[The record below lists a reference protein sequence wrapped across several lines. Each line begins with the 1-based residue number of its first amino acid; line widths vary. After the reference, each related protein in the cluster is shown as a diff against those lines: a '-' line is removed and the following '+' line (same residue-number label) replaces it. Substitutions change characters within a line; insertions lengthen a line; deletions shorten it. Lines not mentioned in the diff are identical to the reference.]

1 MLEIGRKLPS
11 SSVLLVTESKIET
24 IDLMDKLVGRC
35 VAIFGMPG
43 AFTDT
48 CTELHIPNI
57 LKYKQKLLD
66 LGVEE
71 IFVIVVNDTFV
82 VRRWGYS
89 FDAFNQG
96 ITLIA
101 DSSSEFSK
109 AVGLNFS
116 VPSIGFYDRSLRYAM
131 MSRDGVVEKFLI
143 EKSKDEIT
151 TSGADALVEAISE
164 RSI

>member
-1 MLEIGRKLPS
+1 MLDIGRKLPN
-11 SSVLLVTESKIET
+11 SSVLLVTESRIET
-24 IDLMDKLVGRC
+24 IDLMDKLVGRSI
-35 VAIFGMPG
+35 AIFGMPG
-43 AFTDT
+43 AFTET
-48 CTELHIPNI
+48 CTELHVPNI

-71 IFVIVVNDTFV
+71 IFVIVVNDAFV

-109 AVGLNFS
+109 AVGLVFS

-131 MSRDGVVEKFLI
+131 LSRDGEVEKFLI
-143 EKSKDEIT
+143 EKSEDEIT
-151 TSGADALVEAISE
+151 TSGADTLAEAISE
-164 RSI
+164 R

>member
-1 MLEIGRKLPS
+1 MLDIGLKLPN
-11 SSVLLVTESKIET
+11 SSVLLVTESRIET
-24 IDLMDKLVGRC
+24 IDLMDKLVGRSI
-35 VAIFGMPG
+35 AIFGMPG
-43 AFTDT
+43 AFTET

-57 LKYKQKLLD
+57 LKYKQKLLN

-71 IFVIVVNDTFV
+71 IFVIVVNDAFV

-109 AVGLNFS
+109 AVGLVFS

-131 MSRDGVVEKFLI
+131 LSRDGEVEKFLI
-143 EKSKDEIT
+143 EKSEDEIT
-151 TSGADALVEAISE
+151 TSGADTLAEAISE
-164 RSI
+164 R

>member
-1 MLEIGRKLPS
+1 MLDIGRKLPN
-11 SSVLLVTESKIET
+11 SSVLLVTESRIKT
-24 IDLMDKLVGRC
+24 IDLMDKLVGRSI
-35 VAIFGMPG
+35 AIFGMPG
-43 AFTDT
+43 AFTET

-57 LKYKQKLLD
+57 LKYKQKLLE

-71 IFVIVVNDTFV
+71 IFVIVVNDAFV

-109 AVGLNFS
+109 AIGLAFS

-131 MSRDGVVEKFLI
+131 LSRDGEVEKFLI
-143 EKSKDEIT
+143 EKSEAEIT

-164 RSI
+164 R

>member
-1 MLEIGRKLPS
+1 MLDIGRKLPN
-11 SSVLLVTESKIET
+11 SSVLLVTESRIET
-24 IDLMDKLVGRC
+24 IDLMDKLVGRII
-35 VAIFGMPG
+35 AIFGMPG
-43 AFTDT
+43 AFTET

-109 AVGLNFS
+109 AVGLVFS

-131 MSRDGVVEKFLI
+131 LSRDGEVEKFLI
-143 EKSKDEIT
+143 EKSEDEIT
-151 TSGADALVEAISE
+151 TSGADTLAEAISE
-164 RSI
+164 R

>member
-1 MLEIGRKLPS
+1 MLDIGRKLPN
-11 SSVLLVTESKIET
+11 SSVLLVTESRIET
-24 IDLMDKLVGRC
+24 IDLMDKLVGRSI
-35 VAIFGMPG
+35 AIFGMPG
-43 AFTDT
+43 AFTET
-48 CTELHIPNI
+48 CTELHVPNI
-57 LKYKQKLLD
+57 LKYKQKLLN

-71 IFVIVVNDTFV
+71 IFVIVVNDAFV

-109 AVGLNFS
+109 AVGLVFS

-131 MSRDGVVEKFLI
+131 LSRDGEVEKFLI
-143 EKSKDEIT
+143 EKSEDEIT
-151 TSGADALVEAISE
+151 TSGADTLAEAISE
-164 RSI
+164 R

>member
-1 MLEIGRKLPS
+1 MLEIGRKLPN
-11 SSVLLVTESKIET
+11 SSVLLVKESKIET

-143 EKSKDEIT
+143 EKSEDEIT
-151 TSGADALVEAISE
+151 TSGADALIEAISR
-164 RSI
+164 RST

>member
-1 MLEIGRKLPS
+1 MLEIGRKLPN
-11 SSVLLVTESKIET
+11 SSVLLVEELRIET
-24 IDLMDKLVGRC
+24 IDLMDKLSGRS

-43 AFTDT
+43 AFTET

-66 LGVEE
+66 LEVEE
-71 IFVIVVNDTFV
+71 IFVIVVNDALV

-116 VPSIGFYDRSLRYAM
+116 VPTIGFYDRSLRYAM
-131 MSRDGVVEKFLI
+131 ISRDGVVEKFLI
-143 EKSKDEIT
+143 EKSEDEIT
-151 TSGADALVEAISE
+151 TSGADALIEAISR
-164 RSI
+164 RST

>member
-1 MLEIGRKLPS
+1 MLEIGRQLPN
-11 SSVLLVTESKIET
+11 SSVLLVTESGIET
-24 IDLMDKLVGRC
+24 IDLMDKLVGRS

-43 AFTDT
+43 AFTET

-71 IFVIVVNDTFV
+71 IFVIVVNDIFV

-101 DSSSEFSK
+101 DSNS
-109 AVGLNFS
+109 
-116 VPSIGFYDRSLRYAM
+116 
-131 MSRDGVVEKFLI
+131 
-143 EKSKDEIT
+143 
-151 TSGADALVEAISE
+151 
-164 RSI
+164 

>member
-1 MLEIGRKLPS
+1 MLEIGRKLPN
-11 SSVLLVTESKIET
+11 SSVLLVTESGIET
-24 IDLMDKLVGRC
+24 IDLIDKLVGRS

-43 AFTDT
+43 AFTET

-57 LKYKQKLLD
+57 LKFKQKLLD

-71 IFVIVVNDTFV
+71 IFVIVVNDIFV

-143 EKSKDEIT
+143 EKSEAEIT

>member
-1 MLEIGRKLPS
+1 MLEIGRKLPN
-11 SSVLLVTESKIET
+11 SSVLLVKESKIET

-82 VRRWGYS
+82 VRRWGHS

-143 EKSKDEIT
+143 EKSEDEIT
-151 TSGADALVEAISE
+151 TSGADALIEAISR
-164 RSI
+164 RST

>member
-1 MLEIGRKLPS
+1 MLEIGRKLPN
-11 SSVLLVTESKIET
+11 SSVLLVKESKIET

-82 VRRWGYS
+82 VKRWGYS

-143 EKSKDEIT
+143 EKSEDEIT
-151 TSGADALVEAISE
+151 TSGADALIEAISR
-164 RSI
+164 RST

>member
-1 MLEIGRKLPS
+1 MLDIGRKLPN
-11 SSVLLVTESKIET
+11 SSVLLVTESRIKM
-24 IDLMDKLVGRC
+24 IDLMDKLVGRSI
-35 VAIFGMPG
+35 AIFGMPG
-43 AFTDT
+43 AFTET

-57 LKYKQKLLD
+57 LKYKQKLLE

-71 IFVIVVNDTFV
+71 IFVIVVNDAFV

-109 AVGLNFS
+109 AIGLAFS

-131 MSRDGVVEKFLI
+131 LSRDGEVEKFLI
-143 EKSKDEIT
+143 EKSEAEIT

-164 RSI
+164 R

>member
-1 MLEIGRKLPS
+1 MLEIGRKLPR

-71 IFVIVVNDTFV
+71 IFVIVVNDIFV

-116 VPSIGFYDRSLRYAM
+116 VPSIGFYDRSPRYAM

>member
-1 MLEIGRKLPS
+1 MLDIGRKLPN
-11 SSVLLVTESKIET
+11 SSVLLVTESRIET
-24 IDLMDKLVGRC
+24 IDLMDKLVGRSI
-35 VAIFGMPG
+35 AIFGMPG
-43 AFTDT
+43 AFTET

-57 LKYKQKLLD
+57 LKYKQKLLN

-71 IFVIVVNDTFV
+71 IFVIVVNDAFV

-109 AVGLNFS
+109 AVGLVFS

-131 MSRDGVVEKFLI
+131 LSRDGEVEKFLI
-143 EKSKDEIT
+143 EKSEDEIT
-151 TSGADALVEAISE
+151 TSGADTLAEAISE
-164 RSI
+164 R

>member
-1 MLEIGRKLPS
+1 MLDIGRKLPN
-11 SSVLLVTESKIET
+11 SSVLLVTESRIKM
-24 IDLMDKLVGRC
+24 IDLMDKLVGRSI
-35 VAIFGMPG
+35 AIFGMPG
-43 AFTDT
+43 AFTET

-57 LKYKQKLLD
+57 LKYKQKLLE

-71 IFVIVVNDTFV
+71 IFVIVVNDAFV

-109 AVGLNFS
+109 AIGLAFS

-131 MSRDGVVEKFLI
+131 LSRDGEVDKFLI
-143 EKSKDEIT
+143 EKSEAEIT

-164 RSI
+164 R

>member
-1 MLEIGRKLPS
+1 MLVIGRKLPN
-11 SSVLLVTESKIET
+11 SSVLLVTESRIET
-24 IDLMDKLVGRC
+24 IDLMDKLVGRSI
-35 VAIFGMPG
+35 AIFGMPG
-43 AFTDT
+43 AFTET

-101 DSSSEFSK
+101 DSGSEFSK

-143 EKSKDEIT
+143 EKSEDEIT
-151 TSGADALVEAISE
+151 TSGADALVEAISR

>member
-1 MLEIGRKLPS
+1 MLDIGRKLPN
-11 SSVLLVTESKIET
+11 SSVLLVTESRIET
-24 IDLMDKLVGRC
+24 IDLIDKLVGRS

-43 AFTDT
+43 AFTET
-48 CTELHIPNI
+48 GTELHIPNI

-71 IFVIVVNDTFV
+71 IFVIVVNDAFV

-109 AVGLNFS
+109 AIGLAFS

-131 MSRDGVVEKFLI
+131 LSRDGEVEKFLI
-143 EKSKDEIT
+143 EKSDAEIT

-164 RSI
+164 R

>member
-1 MLEIGRKLPS
+1 MLDIGRKLPN
-11 SSVLLVTESKIET
+11 SSVLLVTESRIET
-24 IDLMDKLVGRC
+24 IDLMDKLVGRRI
-35 VAIFGMPG
+35 AIFGMPG
-43 AFTDT
+43 AFTET

-82 VRRWGYS
+82 VKRWGYS

-143 EKSKDEIT
+143 EKSEDEIT
-151 TSGADALVEAISE
+151 TSGADALIEAISR
-164 RSI
+164 RST

>member
-1 MLEIGRKLPS
+1 MLEIGRILPN

-71 IFVIVVNDTFV
+71 IFVIVVNDIFV

>member
-1 MLEIGRKLPS
+1 MLEIGRKLPN
-11 SSVLLVTESKIET
+11 SSVLLVNESKIET
-24 IDLMDKLVGRC
+24 IDLMDKLVGRSI
-35 VAIFGMPG
+35 AIFGMPG
-43 AFTDT
+43 AFTET

-71 IFVIVVNDTFV
+71 IFVIVVNDAFV

-143 EKSKDEIT
+143 EKSEDEIN
-151 TSGADALVEAISE
+151 TSGADALVEAISR

>member
-1 MLEIGRKLPS
+1 MLDIGRKLPN
-11 SSVLLVTESKIET
+11 SSVLLVTESRIKM
-24 IDLMDKLVGRC
+24 IDLMDKLVGRSI
-35 VAIFGMPG
+35 AIFGMPG
-43 AFTDT
+43 AFTET

-151 TSGADALVEAISE
+151 TSGADALVAAISE

>member
-1 MLEIGRKLPS
+1 MLEIGRKLPN

-101 DSSSEFSK
+101 DASSEFSK

-116 VPSIGFYDRSLRYAM
+116 VPAIGFYDRSLRYAM

-143 EKSKDEIT
+143 EKSEDEIT
-151 TSGADALVEAISE
+151 TSGADALIEAISR
-164 RSI
+164 RST

>member
-1 MLEIGRKLPS
+1 MPEIGRILPN

-71 IFVIVVNDTFV
+71 IFVIVVNDIFV

-101 DSSSEFSK
+101 DSRSEFSK

-131 MSRDGVVEKFLI
+131 ISRDGVVEKFLI
-143 EKSKDEIT
+143 EKSEDELLLL
-151 TSGADALVEAISE
+151 GLMP
-164 RSI
+164 

>member
-1 MLEIGRKLPS
+1 MLEIGRKLPN

-48 CTELHIPNI
+48 CTQLHIPNI

-71 IFVIVVNDTFV
+71 IFVIVVNDAFV

-101 DSSSEFSK
+101 DSRSEFSK

-143 EKSKDEIT
+143 EKSEDEIT
-151 TSGADALVEAISE
+151 TSGADALIEAISR
-164 RSI
+164 RST

>member
-1 MLEIGRKLPS
+1 MLVIGRKLPN
-11 SSVLLVTESKIET
+11 SSVLLVTESRIET
-24 IDLMDKLVGRC
+24 IDLMDKLVGRSI
-35 VAIFGMPG
+35 AIFGMPG
-43 AFTDT
+43 AFTET

-143 EKSKDEIT
+143 EKSEDEIT
-151 TSGADALVEAISE
+151 TSGADALVEAISR

>member
-1 MLEIGRKLPS
+1 MLEIGRKLPN
-11 SSVLLVTESKIET
+11 SSVLLVRESKIET

-71 IFVIVVNDTFV
+71 IFVIVVNDAFV

-109 AVGLNFS
+109 AIGLAFS

-131 MSRDGVVEKFLI
+131 LSRDGEVEKFLI
-143 EKSKDEIT
+143 EKSEAEIT
-151 TSGADALVEAISE
+151 TSGADTLAEAISE
-164 RSI
+164 R

>member
-1 MLEIGRKLPS
+1 MLDIGRKLPN
-11 SSVLLVTESKIET
+11 SSVLLVTESRIET
-24 IDLMDKLVGRC
+24 IDLMDKLVGRSI
-35 VAIFGMPG
+35 AIFGMPG
-43 AFTDT
+43 AFTET

-57 LKYKQKLLD
+57 LKHKQKLLD

-71 IFVIVVNDTFV
+71 IFVIVVNDAFV

-109 AVGLNFS
+109 AIGLAFS

-131 MSRDGVVEKFLI
+131 LSRDGEVEKFLI
-143 EKSKDEIT
+143 EKSEAEIT

-164 RSI
+164 R

>member
-1 MLEIGRKLPS
+1 MLDIGRKLPN
-11 SSVLLVTESKIET
+11 SSVLLVTESRIET
-24 IDLMDKLVGRC
+24 IDLMDKLVGRSI
-35 VAIFGMPG
+35 AIFGMPG
-43 AFTDT
+43 AFTET
-48 CTELHIPNI
+48 CTELHVPNI

-71 IFVIVVNDTFV
+71 IFVIVVNDAFV

-143 EKSKDEIT
+143 EKSEDEIT
-151 TSGADALVEAISE
+151 TSGADALVEEISR

>member
-43 AFTDT
+43 AFTET

-71 IFVIVVNDTFV
+71 IFVIVVNDIFV

-151 TSGADALVEAISE
+151 TSGADTLVAAISE

>member
-151 TSGADALVEAISE
+151 TSGAYALVEAISR
-164 RSI
+164 RST

>member
-1 MLEIGRKLPS
+1 MLEIGRKLPN

-57 LKYKQKLLD
+57 LNYKQKLLD

-71 IFVIVVNDTFV
+71 IFVIVVNDIFV

>member
-1 MLEIGRKLPS
+1 MLEIGRKLPN

>member
-1 MLEIGRKLPS
+1 MLDIGRKLPN
-11 SSVLLVTESKIET
+11 SSVLLVTESRIKM
-24 IDLMDKLVGRC
+24 IDLMDKLVGRSI
-35 VAIFGMPG
+35 AIFGMPG
-43 AFTDT
+43 AFTET

-57 LKYKQKLLD
+57 LKYKQKLLN

-71 IFVIVVNDTFV
+71 IFVIVVNDAFV

-109 AVGLNFS
+109 AIGLAFS

-131 MSRDGVVEKFLI
+131 LSRDGEVEKFLI
-143 EKSKDEIT
+143 EKSEDEIT
-151 TSGADALVEAISE
+151 TSGADTLAEAISE
-164 RSI
+164 R

>member
-1 MLEIGRKLPS
+1 MLDIGRKLPN
-11 SSVLLVTESKIET
+11 SSVLLVTESRIET
-24 IDLMDKLVGRC
+24 IDLMDKLVGRSI
-35 VAIFGMPG
+35 AIFGMPG
-43 AFTDT
+43 AFTET
-48 CTELHIPNI
+48 CTELHVPNI

-71 IFVIVVNDTFV
+71 IFVIVVNDAFV

-143 EKSKDEIT
+143 EKTEDEIT
-151 TSGADALVEAISE
+151 TSGADALIEAISR
-164 RSI
+164 RST

>member
-1 MLEIGRKLPS
+1 MLDIGRKLPN
-11 SSVLLVTESKIET
+11 SSVLLVTESRIET
-24 IDLMDKLVGRC
+24 IDLMDKLVGRSI
-35 VAIFGMPG
+35 AIFGMPG
-43 AFTDT
+43 AFTET

-71 IFVIVVNDTFV
+71 IFVIVVNDAFV

-131 MSRDGVVEKFLI
+131 MSRDGVVENFLI
-143 EKSKDEIT
+143 EKSEDEIT
-151 TSGADALVEAISE
+151 TSGANALVEAICR

>member
-1 MLEIGRKLPS
+1 MLEIGRKLPN

-71 IFVIVVNDTFV
+71 IFVIVVNDIFV

-143 EKSKDEIT
+143 EQSEAEIT
-151 TSGADALVEAISE
+151 TSGADALVAAIFE

>member
-1 MLEIGRKLPS
+1 MLEIGRKLPN

-24 IDLMDKLVGRC
+24 IDLMDKLFGRC

-89 FDAFNQG
+89 FDAFNQR

-143 EKSKDEIT
+143 EK
-151 TSGADALVEAISE
+151 
-164 RSI
+164 

>member
-1 MLEIGRKLPS
+1 MLDLGRKLPN
-11 SSVLLVTESKIET
+11 SSVLLVTESRIET
-24 IDLMDKLVGRC
+24 IDLMDKLVGRSI
-35 VAIFGMPG
+35 AIFGMPG
-43 AFTDT
+43 AFTET

-57 LKYKQKLLD
+57 LKYKQKLLN

-71 IFVIVVNDTFV
+71 IFVIVVNDAFV

-109 AVGLNFS
+109 AVGLVFS

-131 MSRDGVVEKFLI
+131 LSRDGEVEKFLI
-143 EKSKDEIT
+143 EKSEDEIT
-151 TSGADALVEAISE
+151 TSGADTLAEAISE
-164 RSI
+164 R